1 MFSGMAK
8 FLWDQNKLGKD
19 VAETCEKYTLLKSS
33 FLRGK
38 KV

>member
-8 FLWDQNKLGKD
+8 FLCNQDKLGKN
-19 VAETCEKYTLLKSS
+19 VAETCEKYTFLKSS